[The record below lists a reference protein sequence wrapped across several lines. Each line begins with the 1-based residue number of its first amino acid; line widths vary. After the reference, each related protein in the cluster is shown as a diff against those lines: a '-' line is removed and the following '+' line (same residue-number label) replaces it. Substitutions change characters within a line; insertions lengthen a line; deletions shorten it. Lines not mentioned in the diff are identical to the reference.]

1 MLVGR
6 SDESLHIN
14 RCTRGLSSEAESKI
28 TNMLKRADHKHRQA
42 SQILE
47 GAKSSQTPAD
57 IVKAAKLFREALQ
70 ASSFCVKDN

>member
-6 SDESLHIN
+6 SDKLLHMN
-14 RCTRGLSSEAESKI
+14 RCKRGLSSEAESKI
-28 TNMLKRADHKHRQA
+28 THMLKRADQKHRQA

-47 GAKSSQTPAD
+47 GTNSSETPAD

-70 ASSFCVKDN
+70 ASFFCVLDN